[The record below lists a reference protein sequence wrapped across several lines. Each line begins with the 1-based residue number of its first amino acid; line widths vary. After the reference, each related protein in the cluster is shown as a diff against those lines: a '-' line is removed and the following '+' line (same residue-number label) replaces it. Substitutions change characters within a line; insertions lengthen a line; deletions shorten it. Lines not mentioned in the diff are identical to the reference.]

1 MATKDVIGTW
11 EMLVKRYGASN
22 PESRVVAWLRSF
34 LSYPDDIIYKAN
46 Q

>member
-11 EMLVKRYGASN
+11 EMLVKRYGTSN
-22 PESRVVAWLRSF
+22 PESHVVHWLRFSP
-34 LSYPDDIIYKAN
+34 SYPDAIIYKVK